1 MIRERKPIIAITAG
15 YYTDT
20 RTYACAIA
28 NAGGVP
34 IVLLPGEIDIHL
46 ASFVDGIVLAGGK
59 DVHPHRYKKDFD
71 PAIEP
76 IVDEPRDHLE
86 FAILQIALERGL
98 PVLGVC
104 RGLQLI
110 NVAFGGT
117 LHQNLPGHAKFGKTV
132 HFPEK
137 ARDHLAHKVTP
148 TSGHLQ
154 AILGSNSFLVNSIHR
169 QGIATLGD
177 GLSATVLAE
186 DGLIEGVETDDGQV
200 LAVQWHPEEL
210 ASTQNQSAALFTE
223 LVLRASARIKKGERV
238 EGVAVHIRV

>member
-1 MIRERKPIIAITAG
+1 MTKVRKPIIAITAG

-28 NAGGVP
+28 NAGGIP
-34 IVLLPGEIDIHL
+34 IVLLPGQVDIYL
-46 ASFVDGIVLAGGK
+46 ASFVDGIILAGGN

-76 IVDEPRDHLE
+76 MVDEPRDHLE

-110 NVAFGGT
+110 NVAYGGT
-117 LHQNLPGHAKFGKTV
+117 LYQNLPGHAKFGKTI
-132 HFPEK
+132 HFPQK
-137 ARDHLAHKVTP
+137 SRDHLAHTVTP
-148 TSGHLQ
+148 VRGRLQ
-154 AILGSNSFLVNSIHR
+154 AILGSKCFHVNSIHR

-177 GLSATVLAE
+177 GLHATVIAE
-186 DGLIEGVETDDGQV
+186 DGLVEGLETDNGQV
-200 LAVQWHPEEL
+200 QAVQWHPEEL
-210 ASTQNQSAALFTE
+210 APTQAQSAALFTD
-223 LVLRASARIKKGERV
+223 LVWRASARMEKAERV
-238 EGVAVHIRV
+238 EVWRCM